1 MPYAFLTWV
10 VAGQVAGRPWS
21 SRDLLWCVAVC
32 AAVIGVNVIRLS
44 LMGLNVAYYTAIH
57 NQWGDTFVNLIALSL
72 AVGISTVGV
81 RHELFSRA

>member
-1 MPYAFLTWV
+1 
-10 VAGQVAGRPWS
+10 
-21 SRDLLWCVAVC
+21 VAVC

>member
-1 MPYAFLTWV
+1 
-10 VAGQVAGRPWS
+10 
-21 SRDLLWCVAVC
+21 
-32 AAVIGVNVIRLS
+32 
-44 LMGLNVAYYTAIH
+44 MGLNVGYYTAIH